1 LLPQLSKRLKQVP
14 SISPQS
20 SANLKIT
27 AGSLARPLSSW
38 SASLSPDSSQ
48 LPTSS
53 LQGRGATRGFSWQRH
68 SRAAMAATAADASHC
83 ITALTPEEEG
93 RRTAAK
99 LFGSAALLPRTERE
113 RERGKERER
122 EDGGHEVGRA
132 SRNECLVC
140 RAVFAS
146 QEKLRLHALSHTGEK
161 PFHCSQPHC
170 PKAFSSKYKL
180 FRYTTFYHSPRFT

>member
-1 LLPQLSKRLKQVP
+1 
-14 SISPQS
+14 
-20 SANLKIT
+20 
-27 AGSLARPLSSW
+27 
-38 SASLSPDSSQ
+38 
-48 LPTSS
+48 
-53 LQGRGATRGFSWQRH
+53 
-68 SRAAMAATAADASHC
+68 MAAAAADASHR

-99 LFGSAALLPRTERE
+99 LFGSTAPLPRTERERE

-122 EDGGHEVGRA
+122 EREEGEEVARA
-132 SRNECLVC
+132 SGNECLVC
-140 RAVFAS
+140 GALFAS

-180 FRYTTFYHSPRFT
+180 FRYRTLSTSFN